1 MKVATL
7 QIKVVSDQVAQATK
21 RLDALE
27 SQGKRAERATDGLRN
42 TFAKTAL
49 VATATGVALG
59 AIGLG
64 LAALYKVVQV
74 TKEFGQLSAMLKTS
88 TGSAE
93 NAEIA
98 FKAIQEFAANTP
110 FDLQQ
115 ATTAFIKLVNY
126 GLNPSTEAL
135 TAWGDFASAQ
145 GKDLVQSI
153 EAVAD
158 AAVGNWTRMKETFG
172 VVGEKVG
179 DNIKITFRGVTT
191 TVKDE
196 AAIVEATLL
205 KLAQDN
211 FGGAMADQ
219 MGELG
224 GVLSNLGD
232 AWDTIFLNISR
243 QGLGEV
249 ITKGL
254 RMALDA
260 LNEVNAQLASGQ
272 LPAQID
278 ANAHLWGNLF
288 EGIAAAAKQATPRIA
303 TETGLWGDDIE
314 EIAEIAKKTFE
325 YFPVIVGTSMKLA
338 ANGFNVLSVA
348 GELAAKTTV
357 KLMLNELDRLVSG
370 AQNVAAR
377 AAAALQGNFNQSIF
391 DFASGVNN
399 ATFDANRTKIL
410 EDSATAY
417 KDLITETADT
427 AKTAF
432 KEAETAIIGYEKGL
446 IDAERLRDEFNNAKP
461 DGKDKLGQFGI
472 KPSGPS
478 SADAGGGSGGG
489 GGGKSDLDSLIES
502 LRTEE
507 EAITAS
513 YEARMLTVQT
523 YTAAGSEQ
531 RAMLSAQVITATE
544 EEMLKLSDMRAAD
557 FEGQMNAFTLIEDS
571 LAESYQRRREIIL
584 ENTQIT
590 EDQKLSLLTKAE
602 TAYTAQVRK
611 LEASRNKVIL
621 DGTLQFFNDVASIG
635 TAFGEKGF
643 KIAKAAAIASATIA
657 MWESATKAY
666 NNGVAAGGSY
676 YGVAL
681 GTVWAAGAVAAGT
694 ANIAKIS
701 ATQYAGAYEH
711 GGMIG
716 AGQVGLVGEAGPELV
731 TGPAMVR
738 SARSTA
744 DMGAGRSEAAP
755 VIVNVY
761 NLPGQE
767 VETRQTTGPNG
778 EQQLDVIIKKVEQK
792 FAGDAMNGG
801 GSFVPAMAKAFHL
814 SRA

>member
-1 MKVATL
+1 MNNFLLKTRRYFYLTLLSFFLLPQTSFAVVDPMGSLQEAGSRSGLNTNLSATDIIARTINAIL
-7 QIKVVSDQVAQATK
+7 GLVGSVFVVLIIWSGFRWMTSAGNTDQIKKAKETMVSSV
-21 RLDALE
+21 
-27 SQGKRAERATDGLRN
+27 
-42 TFAKTAL
+42 
-49 VATATGVALG
+49 
-59 AIGLG
+59 IGL
-64 LAALYKVVQV
+64 
-74 TKEFGQLSAMLKTS
+74 
-88 TGSAE
+88 
-93 NAEIA
+93 
-98 FKAIQEFAANTP
+98 
-110 FDLQQ
+110 
-115 ATTAFIKLVNY
+115 
-126 GLNPSTEAL
+126 
-135 TAWGDFASAQ
+135 
-145 GKDLVQSI
+145 
-153 EAVAD
+153 
-158 AAVGNWTRMKETFG
+158 
-172 VVGEKVG
+172 
-179 DNIKITFRGVTT
+179 
-191 TVKDE
+191 
-196 AAIVEATLL
+196 
-205 KLAQDN
+205 
-211 FGGAMADQ
+211 
-219 MGELG
+219 
-224 GVLSNLGD
+224 
-232 AWDTIFLNISR
+232 
-243 QGLGEV
+243 
-249 ITKGL
+249 
-254 RMALDA
+254 
-260 LNEVNAQLASGQ
+260 
-272 LPAQID
+272 
-278 ANAHLWGNLF
+278 
-288 EGIAAAAKQATPRIA
+288 
-303 TETGLWGDDIE
+303 
-314 EIAEIAKKTFE
+314 
-325 YFPVIVGTSMKLA
+325 
-338 ANGFNVLSVA
+338 
-348 GELAAKTTV
+348 
-357 KLMLNELDRLVSG
+357 
-370 AQNVAAR
+370 
-377 AAAALQGNFNQSIF
+377 
-391 DFASGVNN
+391 
-399 ATFDANRTKIL
+399 
-410 EDSATAY
+410 
-417 KDLITETADT
+417 
-427 AKTAF
+427 
-432 KEAETAIIGYEKGL
+432 AIIIASYVISYTILTVLVEG
-446 IDAERLRDEFNNAKP
+446 RLP
-461 DGKDKLGQFGI
+461 
-472 KPSGPS
+472 
-478 SADAGGGSGGG
+478 GGG

-544 EEMLKLSDMRAAD
+544 KEMLKLSDMRAAD